1 MAMTTTTRVLAVVAV
16 LAVLAA
22 PAGAQIFTDMRDH
35 PARRAAER
43 LAAKGIVTR
52 LPDGRLAPDEPLTRL
67 DVAVLL
73 ARTIGLPAGGV
84 RVPDFRDLDQIPPA
98 DRPAVAAAVSLGTVS
113 ARRVELRKGSVT
125 YTFTVNK
132 VSYAPDE
139 PVEMTFTIANEGPGR
154 ETVITALDRGRLRI
168 RLSEGLRAGYEG
180 QLYVETRTPQ
190 GPAREVVARVR
201 VVEVR
206 GDGAVLEV
214 VEPGKVEPKA
224 GLRVFFLQD
233 AWFEYA
239 TSQFHDFIVRDVEGN
254 EIARWSLNRPF
265 QPVDRPWPLAAGARY
280 VEVTRWRQLDQNDQ
294 PVRPGRYEL
303 VAVHTTKENP
313 THLVIGFQRGVI
325 TAFPDD
331 TFRPRQPVTR
341 AELATYVV
349 RAMGL
354 AGEAVRRAN
363 EPLRVPD
370 AGDVPAEHRGSVVV
384 ALERRLL
391 TPASDGAF
399 RPARPATRGDAV
411 LALNALMEALGRY
424 DYTTAT
430 LREIRGG
437 PPPVVVVEDANKQI
451 RSHRVAVLSAIY
463 RNDQPVVLLQ
473 LRPGDQVKMLK
484 PTDAGEVMYIEAT
497 GR

>member
-1 MAMTTTTRVLAVVAV
+1 MRIQVRVLAA
-16 LAVLAA
+16 LAVLALVAA
-22 PAGAQIFTDMRDH
+22 PAAAQIFTDMRDH
-35 PARRAAER
+35 PSRRAAER

-67 DVAVLL
+67 DLAVLL
-73 ARTIGLPAGGV
+73 ARTTGLPGSGL
-84 RVPDFRDLDQIPPA
+84 RLPDFRDMDQIPPA
-98 DRPAVAAAVSLGTVS
+98 DRQAVAAAVSLGTVS

-139 PVEMTFTIANEGPGR
+139 TVEMTFTIANEGPGR
-154 ETVITALDRGRLRI
+154 ETVITALDRGRIRV
-168 RLSEGLRAGYEG
+168 RLSEGLKAGYEG
-180 QLYVETRTPQ
+180 QLYVETQTPR
-190 GPAREVVARVR
+190 GPGREVVGRVR
-201 VVEVR
+201 VAEVR
-206 GDGAVLEV
+206 GDGTLLEM

-233 AWFEYA
+233 VWFEYT
-239 TSQFHDFIVRDVEGN
+239 TSQFHDFIVRDIEGN
-254 EIARWSLNRPF
+254 EVARWSLNRPF
-265 QPVDRPWPLAAGARY
+265 QPVDRPWPLAAGAKY
-280 VEVTRWRQLDQNDQ
+280 VEATRWRQLDQNDQ

-313 THLVIGFQRGVI
+313 TQLVIGFQRGVI
-325 TAFPDD
+325 GAFPDN

-354 AGEAVRRAN
+354 AGEAVRKAN
-363 EPLRVPD
+363 DPLRIPD
-370 AGDVPAEHRGSVVV
+370 AGEVPAEHRGSVVV
-384 ALERRLL
+384 ALERRLVV
-391 TPASDGAF
+391 PGGDGAF
-399 RPARPATRGDAV
+399 RPGRTATRGDAV
-411 LALNALMEALGRY
+411 VALNALMEALGRY

-437 PPPVVVVEDANKQI
+437 PPPIVVVEDANKQI

-463 RNDQPVVLLQ
+463 RNDQPVLLLQ
-473 LRPGDQVKMLK
+473 LRPGDQLKMLK
-484 PTDAGEVMYIEAT
+484 PTDAGEVMYIEAV

>member
-1 MAMTTTTRVLAVVAV
+1 MTMLMRVLAAVAALV
-16 LAVLAA
+16 LLGVPAA
-22 PAGAQIFTDMRDH
+22 AQIFTDMRDH
-35 PARRAAER
+35 PSRRAAER

-67 DVAVLL
+67 DMAVFL
-73 ARTIGLPAGGV
+73 ARTIGLPTGGV
-84 RVPDFRDLDQIPPA
+84 RVPDFRDVDQIPPG

-113 ARRVELRKGSVT
+113 ARRVELRKGTVT

-139 PVEMTFTIANEGPGR
+139 TVEMTLTIANEGPGR
-154 ETVITALDRGRLRI
+154 ETVITGLDRGRPRI

-180 QLYVETRTPQ
+180 QLYVETQRPQ
-190 GPAREVVARVR
+190 GPGREAVGRVR
-201 VVEVR
+201 VVDVR
-206 GDGAVLEV
+206 NDGTLLEV
-214 VEPGKVEPKA
+214 VEPGKVEPRA
-224 GLRVFFLQD
+224 GLRVFFLPD
-233 AWFEYA
+233 VWFEYA

-254 EIARWSLNRPF
+254 EVARWSLNRPF
-265 QPVDRPWPLAAGARY
+265 QAVDRPWPLAAGARY
-280 VEVTRWRQLDQNDQ
+280 VEMTRWRQLDQNDQ

-303 VAVHTTKENP
+303 VAVHTTKDNP
-313 THLVIGFQRGVI
+313 TQLVIGFQRGVI
-325 TAFPDD
+325 TAFPDN

-341 AELATYVV
+341 AELAAFVV

-354 AGEAVRRAN
+354 AGEAVHKAN
-363 EPLRVPD
+363 DPLRIPD
-370 AGDVPAEHRGSVVV
+370 AGDVPVEHRGSVVV
-384 ALERRLL
+384 ALERRLVL
-391 TPASDGAF
+391 PAGDGAF
-399 RPARPATRGDAV
+399 RPGRTATRGDAV
-411 LALNALMEALGRY
+411 LAFNALMEALGRY

-437 PPPVVVVEDANKQI
+437 PPPIVVVEDANKQI

-463 RNDQPVVLLQ
+463 RNDQPVLLLQ
-473 LRPGDQVKMLK
+473 LRPGDQLKMLK